1 MAKNEVEQPLGPFL
15 LIWSSQAV
23 SLLGS
28 SLVSFALIWW
38 LTESTGSGTILAVA
52 TIVTIMP
59 RLVLSPIIGTLVDRW
74 PRRLIMLGADSLT
87 ALATLLLAL
96 LFSLNI
102 QSIYLVY
109 VLMFVRGLGTAFHG
123 PAMIAS
129 TSLMVA
135 EKHFSRVA
143 GLNNALRGAMSILAP
158 LAGALL
164 VELLPLH
171 LILAVDVLSALPAI
185 GTLLFVV
192 VPQPAKVDPSAT
204 ASILTEL
211 KEGVKYITSW
221 RGLMLLIGVYAMVH
235 FLLAPATALMPLL
248 VTDYFGGGALQLAW
262 MQSATGVGLVAGGLF
277 LGVWGGFERRMATA
291 MVALAFMGLG
301 MILIGLV
308 PPAWFGLAVAGMFL
322 IGFTLSFVTSL
333 RLAVLQAVVPP
344 AIQGRVITMVLSA
357 TALTDPFGLA
367 LAGPLSDSVGVR
379 TWYLL
384 GGLITVVV
392 AVGALYAPAIM
403 AIEDQVV
410 PAPAGEEML

>member
-1 MAKNEVEQPLGPFL
+1 MAKNEVEQPLLPFL
-15 LIWSSQAV
+15 LIWSGQAV

-38 LTESTGSGTILAVA
+38 LTDTTGSGTVLAVA

-59 RLVLSPIIGTLVDRW
+59 RLLLSPIIGTLVDRW
-74 PRRLIMLGADSLT
+74 PRRLIMLGADLVT

-96 LFSLNI
+96 LFSLDI
-102 QSIYLVY
+102 QSILLVY
-109 VLMFVRGLGTAFHG
+109 GLMFVRGLGTAFHS

-135 EKHFSRVA
+135 ESHFSRVA
-143 GLNNALRGAMSILAP
+143 GLNNALRGAMSIVAP

-164 VELLPLH
+164 VELLPLY
-171 LILAVDVLSALPAI
+171 LILALDVVSALPAL
-185 GTLLFVV
+185 GTLLFVAI
-192 VPQPAKVDPSAT
+192 PQPEKADSSA
-204 ASILTEL
+204 AVSILTEL

-221 RGLMLLIGVYAMVH
+221 RGLMLLIAVYAMVH

-248 VTDYFGGGALQLAW
+248 VTNYFGGGALQLAW
-262 MQSATGVGLVAGGLF
+262 MQSATGVGLVTGGLF
-277 LGVWGGFERRMATA
+277 LGVWGGFERRLATA

-308 PPAWFGLAVAGMFL
+308 PPAWFSLAVVGMLL

-344 AIQGRVITMVLSA
+344 AIQGRVITMVLSS
-357 TALTDPFGLA
+357 TALTDPIGLA
-367 LAGPLSDSVGVR
+367 IAGPLSDSVGVR
-379 TWYLL
+379 TWYFS
-384 GGLITVVV
+384 GGLITVLV
-392 AVGALYAPAIM
+392 AVGALYVPAIM
-403 AIEDQVV
+403 TIEAQVES
-410 PAPAGEEML
+410 PPAGKETL